1 MLPKGHLALIF
12 LLLFILFTLLI
23 TNSSDEVQE
32 ETAASEVTQQKLE
45 QASQVAAVIDEK
57 KSKQTVIKSP
67 KIVAKA
73 QQTKPEKK
81 KKRTS
86 FRTVEEIRASG
97 YITALKLNWETK
109 DRLPRS
115 GFNSLYHHHLLEA
128 FASEGGM
135 EIRWLKVENHEEM
148 FKAIEQFKADIIP
161 RHLTITDSRLKRVNF
176 TYPIAS
182 DYEVVIARKDSNN
195 KSLKDEM
202 KVSLPVGSSYIETV
216 NAQAPHWEIAEM
228 THAVSSDDL
237 ADKIVEGDIDYSI
250 IELSEFKALS
260 QYRKDIKIALTLP
273 KRVKLAWATHKGNH
287 QLVSRLNEIISF
299 HHANEISEP
308 TRTIDFQHIK
318 KKKLPL
324 RVITRNSPETYFL
337 WRGELLGFEYE
348 LMKKFSREYNTKLE
362 IIVANSY
369 QEMLEMLQNGEGD
382 VIAAGL
388 TRTAERLKDY
398 QHDGLMSTI
407 RYNRVDELLV
417 AHKDAKKISSLEDLK
432 GRTITVRKSSSFWK
446 TAQQLVADYDVNLI
460 EADEMSATELLI
472 AQVGDKEIDLTIA
485 DSNLVTIEKKF
496 RDDIATPLTLNE
508 SVPHSY
514 IIRKNNPKL
523 LEHLNQFIRV
533 HYRSTFY
540 NVVKNRYFHARKMD
554 KDVIENRLMSGSNLS
569 PYDNLVQPNA
579 HAYNF
584 DWRLIVSQ
592 MYQESKFNPKA
603 KSYAGAIGLMQ
614 VMPRTGK
621 ELGITDLKDPEQSII
636 AGVRYLDWTRDRFS
650 NDLPIQE
657 QVLFSL
663 ASYNAGYGHVK
674 DAQRLAR
681 KLGLRDDKW
690 FNNVERAMLLLQKRQ
705 YYQHAR
711 FGYVRG
717 REPVNYVYKIHQR
730 YLAYVQSTQ

>member
-12 LLLFILFTLLI
+12 LLSLILITLLI
-23 TNSSDEVQE
+23 TNNVSNEQRDVAVQKTVNTQNNVEV
-32 ETAASEVTQQKLE
+32 A
-45 QASQVAAVIDEK
+45 
-57 KSKQTVIKSP
+57 SP
-67 KIVAKA
+67 KTNDAEKNQQVVKQNSSEKSVEKVQKPAKP
-73 QQTKPEKK
+73 T
-81 KKRTS
+81 T

-97 YITALKLNWETK
+97 YITALKLNWEIK

-115 GFNSLYHHHLLEA
+115 GSNSLYHHHLLET
-128 FASEGGM
+128 FAEQGGM
-135 EIRWLKVENHEEM
+135 EIRWLKVDNYEEM
-148 FKAIEQFKADIIP
+148 FKAIEEFRADIIP
-161 RHLTITDSRLKRVNF
+161 RHLTITESRLKRLNF
-176 TYPIAS
+176 TYPITS
-182 DYEVVIARKDSNN
+182 DHEVVITHVDN
-195 KSLKDEM
+195 KEKSITDELI
-202 KVSLPVGSSYIETV
+202 VSLPTGSSYIETV
-216 NAQAPHWEIAEM
+216 KAQVPHWEIDEM
-228 THAVSSDDL
+228 ERAVSSDDL
-237 ADKIVEGDIDYSI
+237 ADKIVAGDIDYSI

-260 QYRKDIKIALTLP
+260 KYRKDIKIALTLP
-273 KRVKLAWATHKGNH
+273 NRVKLAWATHKDNH
-287 QLVSRLNEIISF
+287 KLVRRLNEIISF
-299 HHANEISEP
+299 YHANEISEP

-348 LMKKFSREYNTKLE
+348 LMKKFSRVYNTKLE
-362 IIVANSY
+362 IIVANTY
-369 QEMLEMLQNGEGD
+369 QEMLDMLQRGEGD

-388 TRTAERLKDY
+388 TRTAERLKDF
-398 QHDGLMSTI
+398 QHEGLMSSI

-417 AHKDAKKISSLEDLK
+417 AHKNNEEIAKLEDLK

-446 TAQQLVADYDVNLI
+446 TAKELEKKYGAKLT

-496 RDDIATPLTLNE
+496 RDDITTPLTLNE

-514 IIRKNNPKL
+514 IVRKNNPKL
-523 LEHLNQFIRV
+523 LEHLNEFIRV
-533 HYRSTFY
+533 HYRTTFY
-540 NVVKNRYFHARKMD
+540 NVVKHRYFHARKLD
-554 KDVIENRLMSGSNLS
+554 KEVIENRLMTGSNLS
-569 PYDNLVQPNA
+569 PYDSLVQSNA
-579 HAYNF
+579 HRYNF

-603 KSYAGAIGLMQ
+603 KSYAGAVGLMQ
-614 VMPRTGK
+614 VMPRTGR
-621 ELGITDLKDPEQSII
+621 ELGITNLKDPEQSII

-663 ASYNAGYGHVK
+663 AAYNAGYGHVK

-681 KLGLRDDKW
+681 QLGLRDDKW
-690 FNNVERAMLLLQKRQ
+690 FNNVEQAMLLLQKRH

-717 REPVNYVYKIHQR
+717 KEPVNYVYKIHQR
-730 YLAYVQSTQ
+730 YLAYVQSTE